1 MCETLHLMRQI
12 ILNTHSFIIAVK
24 TNIYDLWTL
33 NSLPPLDINYWVFNN
48 DNFLCSYYRTL
59 WPRIHLMDDSKIMLH
74 KLKLSKVTN
83 QHSIA
88 QQRHYDVHSMN
99 VIFLFSLHPLTLQ
112 KASRA
117 SLARQRIFRDFL
129 SNLQYLHRFSWNQMH
144 WYFVISTLFT
154 QYKNIHEKIST
165 DGGCGTV

>member
-1 MCETLHLMRQI
+1 MHFSQSVRWIENEREMCETLHLMRQI

-48 DNFLCSYYRTL
+48 DNFLCSYYRAI

-88 QQRHYDVHSMN
+88 QQRHYGVHSMN
-99 VIFLFSLHPLTLQ
+99 VIFF
-112 KASRA
+112 
-117 SLARQRIFRDFL
+117 IFVTSVNPSKGKPGL
-129 SNLQYLHRFSWNQMH
+129 IGSTT
-144 WYFVISTLFT
+144 YF
-154 QYKNIHEKIST
+154 
-165 DGGCGTV
+165 